1 MMLLDQLV
9 EERAEIADSMSAI
22 CDVAADE
29 TRDLSETEESNLK
42 DLHTRSESL
51 DARISELRDIQLR
64 NAEAAKLRAE
74 VTTTTET
81 AEKAVE
87 VRVGAEPLTYGENT
101 DASFF
106 RDVFASQH
114 RHDPAA
120 QARIARH
127 TAEMEVEYR
136 DAGTGAFA
144 GLVVPQYLTGLAA
157 DLARAG
163 RPTANV
169 CNRLPLPSAGMTIN
183 VSRVTTGSSTAI
195 QATEN
200 SAVSETDLDDTLLTV
215 NVRTVAGQ
223 QDVSRQALER
233 GTGIDALIMG
243 DLAASY
249 AATLDSGII
258 SGAGTSG
265 THLGILNTTGINS
278 VTYTAATATIA
289 GLWPKIIKA
298 IGDVNEN
305 RYLPADVVIMH
316 PRRLAWIQAQVDGN
330 SRPIFVPT
338 ANMPQNAM
346 GIGEVAGYGAVVGQ
360 IAGVDVVTDANI
372 PTNLG
377 SGTDEDRIIVARRA
391 DLILWEQGDGAP
403 QLLRMDQTIGGSL
416 TVKVVTY
423 GYTGFTAGRYPTAV
437 SVIAGTGLNDTL

>member
-1 MMLLDQLV
+1 MKLLDQLV
-9 EERAEIADSMSAI
+9 DERAEIGTAMAAV
-22 CDVAADE
+22 CDAAAEE
-29 TRDLSETEESNLK
+29 TRDLSETEEQNLS
-42 DLHTRSESL
+42 DLHARADSL
-51 DARISELRDIQLR
+51 DARISELRDIQLA
-64 NAEAAKLRAE
+64 NAEAAKMRAE
-74 VTTTTET
+74 VTPTQDD
-81 AEKAVE
+81 AEKATE
-87 VRVGAEPLTYGENT
+87 VRVSSEPLTYGEN
-101 DASFF
+101 AGVSFF
-106 RDVFASQH
+106 RDVFASQY

-127 TAEMEVEYR
+127 TAEMAVEYR
-136 DAGTGAFA
+136 DVGSGAFA
-144 GLVVPQYLTGLAA
+144 GLVVPQYLTNLAA

-169 CNRLPLPSAGMTIN
+169 CNRLPLPSDGMTIN

-249 AATLDSGII
+249 AATLDTQVINGSGS
-258 SGAGTSG
+258 SGQ
-265 THLGILNTTGINS
+265 HLGILNTTGINA

-305 RYLPADVVIMH
+305 RFLPADVVIMH
-316 PRRLAWIQAQVDGN
+316 PRRLAWVQAQVDGN

-346 GIGEVAGYGAVVGQ
+346 GIGEVAGYGAIVGQ
-360 IAGVDVVTDANI
+360 IAGVDVATDANI

-377 SGTDEDRIIVARRA
+377 SGSDEDRIIVARRA
-391 DLILWEQGDGAP
+391 DLVLWEQGDGAP
-403 QLLRMDQTIGGSL
+403 ALLRMDQTIGGSL

-423 GYTGFTAGRYPTAV
+423 GYSAFTAGRYPVGV
-437 SVIAGTGLNDTL
+437 SVISGTGLNDTL